1 MRLKLDC
8 VRAARRMLPDRPPA
22 EKVMKLG
29 ADLYLWISN
38 DGRRTRR
45 KLQKRLRSDAMHG
58 LWADVPE
65 NKIGRA
71 LVLLRREIHRRGD
84 GNRGARGLTRRD
96 PR

>member
-1 MRLKLDC
+1 
-8 VRAARRMLPDRPPA
+8 MLPDRPPA

-29 ADLYLWISN
+29 ADLFRWISN
-38 DGRRTRR
+38 DGRRIRR
-45 KLQKRLRSDAMHG
+45 KLQKRLHSDAVSG
-58 LWADVPE
+58 VWADVLD
-65 NKIGRA
+65 NKISRA